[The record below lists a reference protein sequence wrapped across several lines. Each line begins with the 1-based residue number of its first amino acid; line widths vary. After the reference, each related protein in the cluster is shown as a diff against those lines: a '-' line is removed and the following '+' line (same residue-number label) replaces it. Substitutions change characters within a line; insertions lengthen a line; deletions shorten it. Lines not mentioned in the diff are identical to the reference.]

1 MINEAQVFL
10 AGYVATEPTCRTT
23 TRGKPEAHIRVGY
36 TPRRMDRETGE
47 WADGPTSF
55 VSVKCWGKLADNVA
69 VCLRKG
75 EPVVVMGRIQVRPY
89 EKDGAQRLSVDVY
102 ATSIGY
108 DLARGSPGLPG
119 RGPRPARR
127 RPSGRALACP
137 RPILAART
145 TTTWRPE
152 PRWARLRT
160 PTAAVSS
167 TTARSPPWLSRVM
180 VRRRRVPRRSDAARC
195 RLVRAGQP
203 AGQPARA
210 VRASSS
216 GQPARAVRASPRG
229 ACRSVRCPVVR
240 GAAVMHLTL
249 KHARVHLSDACRAD
263 GARRQGHPG

>member
-23 TRGKPEAHIRVGY
+23 TRGKPEAHMRVGY

-108 DLARGSPGLPG
+108 DLARGV
-119 RGPRPARR
+119 ARFAR
-127 RPSGRALACP
+127 TRPSSGETASERQGAGVSAADSGGPDDDDLAAGAAMGAPADANGDGFFDDSAVTALAEQGDGE
-137 RPILAART
+137 AA
-145 TTTWRPE
+145 
-152 PRWARLRT
+152 
-160 PTAAVSS
+160 
-167 TTARSPPWLSRVM
+167 
-180 VRRRRVPRRSDAARC
+180 
-195 RLVRAGQP
+195 
-203 AGQPARA
+203 
-210 VRASSS
+210 ASSA
-216 GQPARAVRASPRG
+216 PF
-229 ACRSVRCPVVR
+229 
-240 GAAVMHLTL
+240 
-249 KHARVHLSDACRAD
+249 
-263 GARRQGHPG
+263 